1 MLSELSSVITSIMS
15 KYRKVV
21 WNEGML
27 LTPHHFQQADNY
39 QEELLNSRLR
49 SVVSYE
55 YGVLDL
61 QINHEAIA
69 NGNFQVTSCRA
80 VLSDGLVINFPDT
93 DAVPDLRPVKDHFG
107 PEADT
112 LGVHL
117 AIPAKKFG
125 TANFQASGG
134 KADLNLRFL
143 QEGSLAKDETSGTNE
158 QPLAFA
164 RPNLRIIFDDELRD
178 GFTTI
183 KIAELKKT
191 TTGQL
196 KISEEFIPPILKV
209 TANVWLTNMLRRVL
223 DILITKSNELGDQRR
238 QRTSSLADFTT
249 SEIAVFWLLHTV
261 NSSIPI
267 MSHYF
272 HTPLVHP
279 EKLYLEMAGLAGKM
293 ITFSTDLHPKDIVK
307 YDHEDLYFTF
317 YNLTKQLEHL
327 LETVIPSRCVAIPLE
342 KISPTMYIGRV
353 EDDRLLKEAEFY
365 LAVNAQMPEA
375 KLIEEIPR
383 LIKIASR
390 DVVNTVVERALPG
403 VVLSHSNPPPAP
415 IPTRIGFRY
424 FMLDSTGAYW
434 EGIKGSKVIAI
445 YVPEKIPDKKL
456 EMYAVKP

>member
-1 MLSELSSVITSIMS
+1 MS

-55 YGVLDL
+55 YGVLEI

-80 VLSDGLVINFPDT
+80 VLSDGLMINFPDT
-93 DAVPDLRPVKDHFG
+93 DAVPDLRPVKDHFS
-107 PEADT
+107 PEAET

-125 TANFQASGG
+125 TANFQANGG

-143 QEGSLAKDETSGTNE
+143 QEGSLVKDETSGTNE
-158 QPLAFA
+158 QPLSFA

-178 GFTTI
+178 GFTTL
-183 KIAELKKT
+183 KIAELKRT

-196 KISEEFIPPILKV
+196 MISNEFIPPILKV
-209 TANVWLTNMLRRVL
+209 AANTWLTDMLRQIVE
-223 DILITKSNELGDQRR
+223 ILITKSSSLGEQRR

-261 NSSIPI
+261 NSAIPA
-267 MSHYF
+267 MSHFF

-279 EKLYLEMAGLAGKM
+279 EKLYLVMAELAGKM
-293 ITFSTDLHPKDIVK
+293 MTFSTELHPKDIVK

-317 YNLTKQLEHL
+317 YNLSTQLKDL
-327 LETVIPSRCVAIPLE
+327 METVIPSRCVPIPLE
-342 KISPTMYIGRV
+342 KITPTMYIGRV
-353 EDDRLLKEAEFY
+353 EDERLLKEAEFY
-365 LAVNAQMPEA
+365 LAVNAQMPES
-375 KLIEEIPR
+375 KLIEDIPR
-383 LIKIASR
+383 VVKIASR
-390 DVVNTVVERALPG
+390 DVIDTVVGRALPG
-403 VVLSHSNPPPAP
+403 VVLSHANPPPAP

-434 EGIKGSKVIAI
+434 EGIKGSKVVAV
-445 YVPEKIPDKKL
+445 YVPEKVPDEKL

>member
-1 MLSELSSVITSIMS
+1 MS

-80 VLSDGLVINFPDT
+80 VLSDGLMINFPDT
-93 DAVPDLRPVKDHFG
+93 DAVPDLRPVKDHFS
-107 PEADT
+107 PEAET

-125 TANFQASGG
+125 TANFQANGG

-143 QEGSLAKDETSGTNE
+143 QEGSLVKDETSGTNE
-158 QPLAFA
+158 QPLSFA

-178 GFTTI
+178 GFTAI
-183 KIAELKKT
+183 KIAELKRT

-196 KISEEFIPPILKV
+196 MISNEFIPPILKV
-209 TANVWLTNMLRRVL
+209 AANTWLTDMLRQIVE
-223 DILITKSNELGDQRR
+223 ILITKSSSLGEQRR

-261 NSSIPI
+261 NSAIPAL
-267 MSHYF
+267 SHFF

-279 EKLYLEMAGLAGKM
+279 EKLYLVMAELAGKM
-293 ITFSTDLHPKDIVK
+293 MTFSTELHPKDIVK

-317 YNLTKQLEHL
+317 YNLSTQLKDL
-327 LETVIPSRCVAIPLE
+327 METVIPSRCVPIPLE
-342 KISPTMYIGRV
+342 KITPTMYIGRV
-353 EDDRLLKEAEFY
+353 EDERLLKEAEFY
-365 LAVNAQMPEA
+365 LAVNAQMPES
-375 KLIEEIPR
+375 KLIEDIPR
-383 LIKIASR
+383 VVKIASR
-390 DVVNTVVERALPG
+390 DVIDTVVGRALPG
-403 VVLSHSNPPPAP
+403 VVLSHANPPPAP

-434 EGIKGSKVIAI
+434 EGIKGSKVVAV
-445 YVPEKIPDKKL
+445 YVPEKVPDEKL